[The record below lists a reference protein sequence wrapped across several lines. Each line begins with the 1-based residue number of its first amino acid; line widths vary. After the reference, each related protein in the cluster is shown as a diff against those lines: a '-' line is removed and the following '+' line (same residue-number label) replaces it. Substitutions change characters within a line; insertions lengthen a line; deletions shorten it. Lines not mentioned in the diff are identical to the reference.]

1 MLKIKFNIN
10 EFTIVFFF
18 LRRLEGKRMLKRSR
32 LASQFSVC
40 LPFCSASVQFSASLF
55 FFSFCFSVFSFFW
68 FRFQRLLLFLFN
80 ASFYFFSSCLCFLF
94 SSRVALFFSPKQFS
108 LQPKRVALLSSAL
121 LFFFSFLVS
130 ASFFSFFFFFPT
142 FLKASPKLIAA
153 QKAHSISPIR
163 VCLFVKMKS
172 NRLPQNQEGLAF
184 HANSQA
190 KKKTSSF
197 SLHSSKTQYSL

>member
-68 FRFQRLLLFLFN
+68 FRFQRLLCFCSTPPFISFLPAFLFF
-80 ASFYFFSSCLCFLF
+80 SVHVLPFFSAQKHFFSAQNNSLF
-94 SSRVALFFSPKQFS
+94 SSNV
-108 LQPKRVALLSSAL
+108 L
-121 LFFFSFLVS
+121 LF
-130 ASFFSFFFFFPT
+130 
-142 FLKASPKLIAA
+142 
-153 QKAHSISPIR
+153 
-163 VCLFVKMKS
+163 
-172 NRLPQNQEGLAF
+172 
-184 HANSQA
+184 
-190 KKKTSSF
+190 
-197 SLHSSKTQYSL
+197 